1 MKYTPPPY
9 GADELCAMCDV
20 KIDKVQ
26 IKLYRVDLQMV
37 SDNVEMFDDQRGHR
51 HTNTGAPGKKYTIQ
65 PTTPTLPQSS
75 QSWLL
80 SSSPVLQSCPPVL
93 PVMAPDSNSYNTK
106 LTNILLESRPPP
118 PQIF

>member
-1 MKYTPPPY
+1 MEVTPPPY
-9 GADELCAMCDV
+9 GADEVCAMCDV

-37 SDNVEMFDDQRGHR
+37 SDNVEMFDGPRGHR

-65 PTTPTLPQSS
+65 PTTPTLPPI
-75 QSWLL
+75 LPVTVL